1 VAVAVLVMALLGLLF
16 GGLLAYASRRF
27 AVRRAPEIER
37 VRAALPG
44 ADCAAC
50 GFAGCDDLAAAIV
63 AGRAP
68 PDACPVGGAAAAARV
83 AAALGL
89 APPAA
94 AEPRVAAVICRGDAR
109 NRRPRYDYEGL
120 ADCRAA
126 LLTPGGAGGFLLCER
141 GCLGLGTCARVCP
154 VDALHMRPDGLPAVD
169 ESRCTGCGRCAAACP
184 RGVLQL
190 VPRGAA
196 AVLRCRSEASA
207 RQVRAACRA
216 GCFACHLCEKACP
229 AGAISVSGG
238 LARIDVQ
245 KCTSCGICAQK
256 CPVGAI
262 AVRRQ
267 GAGEGGG
274 AGGGCGAGGGPGA
287 GTSACGVRSPAR
299 RRVPP
304 RRALSRR
311 LLVGAAAAAL
321 VVVPLATLAM
331 RGALG
336 QGAPGPAVVPPVP
349 PPCYE
354 IVTIAM
360 DTVLRVAVWGV
371 RAEAAATP
379 GGARGADATARAAA
393 AAAIAEVRRLEGVLS
408 FYDPR
413 SELGLVN
420 AALASAAPEAALD
433 AAPDGVPPAQSPARL
448 AVSRDLAGALQCALG
463 VAAATG
469 GAFDPTVGLLVRAWG
484 FGTADGP
491 HLPDPAALDAARAA
505 VGFQALRLSAGSTG
519 GTGGTGSTGSTGDS
533 GAAVLEAARR
543 PLCLDLGGA
552 AKGYAVDAAARVLRR
567 AGVTSGLVAAGGCVK
582 TVGRPPGGGRWRVA
596 VEDPRRPG
604 ATVGVVEVGPGL
616 AVDTA
621 GDYQRFFVSGGVH
634 YHHILDPR
642 TGWPARR
649 SASVTVVAPSAA
661 TADALATGMF
671 VLGPERALALADR
684 LGRAVADRLGRA
696 AVVAVD
702 PSGRV
707 LVSGGLRGRQVQGG
721 RPAGGGIDAAWTA
734 GGG

>member
-1 VAVAVLVMALLGLLF
+1 MAVAVLVMALLGLLF

-50 GFAGCDDLAAAIV
+50 GFGGCDDLAAAIV

-89 APPAA
+89 APPVA

-245 KCTSCGICAQK
+245 KCTACGICAQK

-274 AGGGCGAGGGPGA
+274 ADGGCGAGGGPGA
-287 GTSACGVRSPAR
+287 GTSACGARSPAR

-311 LLVGAAAAAL
+311 LLAGAAAAAL
-321 VVVPLATLAM
+321 VVVPLAALAV

-336 QGAPGPAVVPPVP
+336 RGAPGPAVVPPVP

-393 AAAIAEVRRLEGVLS
+393 AAAIAEVRRLERIFS
-408 FYDPR
+408 FYDPQ
-413 SELGLVN
+413 SELGRVN
-420 AALASAAPEAALD
+420 SALALASPTQ
-433 AAPDGVPPAQSPARL
+433 PPARL

-484 FGTADGP
+484 FGAEGGP
-491 HLPDPAALDAARAA
+491 HLPDPAALDAARAG
-505 VGFQALRLSAGSTG
+505 VGFQALRLSTGSTG
-519 GTGGTGSTGSTGDS
+519 GTGGAT
-533 GAAVLEAARR
+533 LEAARR

-552 AKGYAVDAAARVLRR
+552 AKGYAVDAAARVLRA
-567 AGVTSGLVAAGGCVK
+567 AGVTSGLIAAGGCVK

-596 VEDPRRPG
+596 VEDPRHPG
-604 ATVGVVEVGPGL
+604 ATVGVVEAGPGL
-616 AVDTA
+616 AVDTS
-621 GDYQRFFVSGGVH
+621 GDYQRFFISGGVR

-671 VLGPERALALADR
+671 VLGPRRALALAGR
-684 LGRAVADRLGRA
+684 LGRT

-707 LVSGGLRGRQVQGG
+707 LVTGGLGGGPVQGG
-721 RPAGGGIDAAWTA
+721 SPASGGIDAAWLT
-734 GGG
+734 GG